1 MSLDLD
7 SNKQIGHYRI
17 QSKIGSGGMGDVYLA
32 DDTKLDRKVAIKFL
46 NQKFSKDEN
55 LLNRFIQEAKA
66 ASALNHPNI
75 ITVYEIG
82 ETDGTHYMSAEYID
96 GKTLRQRM
104 KSRLTFDEIM
114 SISIQTAEALSAAH
128 QAGIVHRDVKPENIM
143 VRPDGYVKV
152 LDFGL
157 AKLTEFSKADGEEE
171 TKKLVKTNPGVV
183 MGTVSYMSPEQARG
197 KPTDARSD
205 VFSFGIMLYEM
216 LTGKLPFDG
225 ETMTDVL
232 SSIISSEPQPISTL
246 APHIPR
252 ELQRIIQKTL
262 KKKRDQRYQSTR
274 DLLVDLKELRD
285 ELQLEAKLEQ
295 TAVPSKPDAKS
306 TSAPRHSTSSGSSG
320 TGIKD
325 SILLTEF
332 ENTTGEAVFDQTLKM
347 ALAYS
352 LAQSPFLDI
361 VPDSKVSQTLRL
373 MGRKQDEKVTKELG
387 EEVCMRQNLKAFI
400 TGSITKFGEIYVL
413 TLEAIN
419 ARNNESLG
427 REFEQV
433 NSREDVLN
441 ALTRATAGLRERLGE
456 SLSSIEKFN
465 VPSES
470 ITTSSLEA
478 LKIFV
483 LGREQIVNG
492 RQFEAIPFYKKA
504 LELDPNFALAYTELA
519 VVYRNTD
526 QWKLAAEMTKKA
538 YELREAVSESEKLRI
553 TYYFHNFVNGELD
566 KAIDTLELW
575 RNTYPNFVVSY
586 VSLSDSMERIG
597 QSEKAVAFAR
607 EGIRID
613 PNYATI
619 YMNLVESLVS
629 LGRYE
634 EAKETCKQA
643 FERKL
648 DGTYFHL
655 FPLIIAF
662 IEKDP
667 TAIQVNLR
675 WFAGRDDEHIAF
687 DVQARDAAVK
697 GQWRT
702 AQDFSRR
709 SVDLATHTN
718 AREVAGKYAAEQAVR
733 VVFWSSGTGMPAK
746 DDSTLKSV
754 LRAQTNKAV
763 SLEKGQIVVITV
775 ALALAI
781 AGQTDEGE
789 RLLKELL
796 TERPKDTLLKHL
808 WAPTIRASIWF
819 QAGKIKEAIEEL
831 EITERLEKAGEF
843 IPQYLR
849 GLAFLRLN
857 RNWDAAREFDKIL
870 NNRGEAPL
878 SSLYPLAHLGKARA
892 TKDISE
898 YEKFFEIWK
907 DADKDMP
914 ALVEAR
920 KEYEELSK

>member
-1 MSLDLD
+1 MATPQRASF
-7 SNKQIGHYRI
+7 GHYQI
-17 QSKIGSGGMGDVYLA
+17 NTLLGSGGMGEVYLA
-32 DDTKLDRKVAIKFL
+32 DDTKLGRKVAIKFL
-46 NQKFSKDEN
+46 NEKYSKDED

-66 ASALNHPNI
+66 ASALNHPNL

-82 ETDGTHYMSAEYID
+82 EHEGSHYMATEYID
-96 GKTLRQRM
+96 GQTLRERM
-104 KSRLTFDEIM
+104 KERLTFDDAL
-114 SISIQTAEALSAAH
+114 SIAVQTAEALSAAH
-128 QAGIVHRDVKPENIM
+128 QAGIVHRDIKPENIM
-143 VRPDGYVKV
+143 IRSDGYVKV

-157 AKLTEFSKADGEEE
+157 AKLTEFSDSGGEDE

-197 KPTDARSD
+197 KATDARSD
-205 VFSFGIMLYEM
+205 VFSFGVVMYEM
-216 LTGKLPFDG
+216 LTGKIPFTG
-225 ETMTDVL
+225 ETMTDTL
-232 SSIISSEPQPISTL
+232 ASIISTEPQPVISL
-246 APHIPR
+246 APHLPR
-252 ELQRIIQKTL
+252 ELQRIVQKTL
-262 KKKRDQRYQSTR
+262 RKKRDQRYQTTR
-274 DLLVDLKELRD
+274 DLLVDLKDLRD
-285 ELQLEAKLEQ
+285 ELRVEAKLEQ
-295 TAVPSKPDAKS
+295 TAVPNRPAADSGK
-306 TSAPRHSTSSGSSG
+306 TSAPRFSTSSGGG
-320 TGIKD
+320 TRD

-332 ENTTGEAVFDQTLKM
+332 ENTTGEAIFDQTLKM
-347 ALAYS
+347 ALAFS

-373 MGRKQDEKVTKELG
+373 MGRSPNEKVTKELG
-387 EEVCMRQNLKAFI
+387 EEICMRQNLKAFI

-433 NSREDVLN
+433 ASREDVLN
-441 ALTRATAGLRERLGE
+441 ALTRAAAGLRERLGE

-504 LELDPNFALAYTELA
+504 LELDPDFALAYTELA

-526 QWKLAAEMTKKA
+526 QWTLAAEMTRKA

-553 TYYFHNFVNGELD
+553 TYYYHNFVNGELD

-629 LGRYE
+629 LGRNE
-634 EAKETCKQA
+634 EAKETCRKA

-655 FPLIIAF
+655 FPLIVAF
-662 IEKDP
+662 IENDSA
-667 TAIQVNLR
+667 AIQTNLR

-687 DVQARDAAVK
+687 DVQARAAAVK

-702 AQDFSRR
+702 AQDYSRR

-733 VVFWSSGTGMPAK
+733 VVFWSSGTGLPSK
-746 DDSTLKSV
+746 DDPTLRSV
-754 LRAQTNKAV
+754 LRAQTNKALG
-763 SLEKGQIVVITV
+763 LEKGQIVVITA
-775 ALALAI
+775 ALALAV
-781 AGQTDEGE
+781 AGQSDEAS
-789 RLLKELL
+789 RLLNDLL
-796 TERPKDTLLKHL
+796 ADRPKDTLLKHL
-808 WAPTIRASIWF
+808 WAPTIKAVLWL

-849 GLAFLRLN
+849 GLANLKLG
-857 RNWDAAREFDKIL
+857 RNSDAAREFDKIL

-892 TKDISE
+892 TKDRAE
-898 YEKFFEIWK
+898 YEKFFEMWNE
-907 DADKDMP
+907 ADKDMP
-914 ALVEAR
+914 ALVAAR
-920 KEYEELSK
+920 AEYEALL

>member
-1 MSLDLD
+1 MVTPQRASF
-7 SNKQIGHYRI
+7 GHYQI
-17 QSKIGSGGMGDVYLA
+17 VSLLGSGGMGEVYLA
-32 DDTKLDRKVAIKFL
+32 DDTRLGRKVAIKFL
-46 NQKFSKDEN
+46 NEKYSKDED

-66 ASALNHPNI
+66 ASALNHPNL

-82 ETDGTHYMSAEYID
+82 EHDGSHYMAAEFID
-96 GKTLRQRM
+96 GQTLRERM
-104 KSRLTFDEIM
+104 KNRLTFDDAL
-114 SISIQTAEALSAAH
+114 SIAVQTAEALSAAH
-128 QAGIVHRDVKPENIM
+128 HAGIVHRDVKPENIM

-157 AKLTEFSKADGEEE
+157 AKLTEVSDLGAEDE

-197 KPTDARSD
+197 KATDARSD
-205 VFSFGIMLYEM
+205 VFSFGVVLYEM
-216 LTGKLPFDG
+216 FTGKIPFTG
-225 ETMTDVL
+225 ETMTDTL
-232 SSIISSEPQPISTL
+232 ASIISIEPQPVISL
-246 APHIPR
+246 APHLPR
-252 ELQRIIQKTL
+252 ELQRIVQKTL

-285 ELQLEAKLEQ
+285 ELRLEAKLEQ
-295 TAVPSKPDAKS
+295 TAVPNRPDADSGK
-306 TSAPRHSTSSGSSG
+306 TSAPRYSTSSGSG
-320 TGIKD
+320 TRD

-332 ENTTGEAVFDQTLKM
+332 ENTTGEAIFDQTLKM
-347 ALAYS
+347 ALAFS

-373 MGRKQDEKVTKELG
+373 MGRRPDEKVTKELG
-387 EEVCMRQNLKAFI
+387 EEICMRQNLKAFI

-433 NSREDVLN
+433 TSREDVLN
-441 ALTRATAGLRERLGE
+441 ALTRAAAGLRERLGE

-504 LELDPNFALAYTELA
+504 LELDPDFALAYTELA

-526 QWKLAAEMTKKA
+526 QWKLAAEMTRKA
-538 YELREAVSESEKLRI
+538 YELRDAVSESEKLRI

-597 QSEKAVAFAR
+597 QSEKAIAFAR

-629 LGRYE
+629 LGRNE
-634 EAKETCKQA
+634 EAKETCKTA

-655 FPLIIAF
+655 FPLMISF
-662 IEKDP
+662 IENDQA
-667 TAIQVNLR
+667 AIQENLR

-687 DVQARDAAVK
+687 DVQARAAAVK

-702 AQDFSRR
+702 AQDYSRR

-733 VVFWSSGTGMPAK
+733 VVFWSSGTGLPDK
-746 DDSTLKSV
+746 NDVTLRSV
-754 LRAQTNKAV
+754 LRAQTNKAM

-775 ALALAI
+775 ALALAA
-781 AGQTDEGE
+781 AGQSEDAA
-789 RLLKELL
+789 RLLDELL
-796 TERPKDTLLKHL
+796 AARPKDTLLKHL
-808 WAPTIRASIWF
+808 WAPTIKAALWM
-819 QAGKIKEAIEEL
+819 QAGKLKEAIEEL

-843 IPQYLR
+843 VPQYLR
-849 GLAFLRLN
+849 GLALLSLSRN
-857 RNWDAAREFDKIL
+857 RDAANEFDKML

-878 SSLYPLAHLGKARA
+878 SSLYPLAQLGKARS
-892 TKDISE
+892 TKDKAE
-898 YEKFFEIWK
+898 YEKFFEMWK
-907 DADKDMP
+907 EADQDMP
-914 ALVEAR
+914 ALVAARSELEA
-920 KEYEELSK
+920 LS